1 MLTNLRLP
9 LWLATA
15 AFCSWQI
22 LRFALWWRFSPLDT
36 SLGDTLKLL
45 LAGIHIDAAWALIGS
60 GILIGFSALLTT
72 LIAVVPVLVLRLFQ
86 IHAWGPVW
94 RVLFRIA
101 ITVGCT
107 AGVFLIISEWFFFA
121 EFDSRFNTVAIDY
134 LVYPHEVFTNLR
146 ESYPLPLIGA
156 VCLLGGVS
164 ISWLGFA
171 KFRPVW
177 QNHAFSAKLKF
188 LGLAAL
194 VCLLAHQS
202 ILNVETS
209 FSRQRVVNQLAN
221 NGWASAAEAAWT
233 RNLEYKAFY
242 LTLNRREAFLR
253 ARQLLAE
260 PGATF
265 IAPEPP
271 PLPPE
276 PLTAEADEGWIKAA
290 RDSITRDVAGD
301 ATRKKLNVCI
311 IAEESLGSEF
321 WGCLGREGPSLT
333 PRMDAL
339 AAKEGLLFTRMLA
352 DGNRT
357 IRGMEAIYSSI
368 PPLPGDSI
376 LARDKTENVET
387 IARVLKRDGYST
399 QFLYAGHGTFDFIK
413 SYALHNGWDSI
424 VEETDFEN
432 PAFRTAWGVSD
443 EDLLQRGIIEM
454 RRLHETGKP
463 FLSSFLTVTNHRPF
477 TYPAGRIPEDPDAH
491 NREHA
496 VKYAD
501 WALGDF
507 FDRARKEAFWN
518 DTIFV
523 VIADHGARVYGRQT
537 IPLKSYQIPCLIVA
551 PSLSKTPQR
560 NDTQGC
566 QLDLIPTVLGMIGRP
581 YRSLFFGH
589 DLLKGGAADRDRSL
603 MHHNRSIAVYHDKM
617 QTVFGLNKTVEYWY
631 GDAASVFM
639 KRVSESDAAFDAI
652 RDDGTALFEVADDLY
667 MHRQF
672 QLAN

>member
-1 MLTNLRLP
+1 MAFLFWSLLRL
-9 LWLATA
+9 
-15 AFCSWQI
+15 S
-22 LRFALWWRFSPLDT
+22 LWWYFAPADT
-36 SLGDTLKLL
+36 GASETLKLF
-45 LAGIHIDAAWALIGS
+45 LAGLHIDLAWALIGS
-60 GILIGFSALLTT
+60 AVLIGLSAFFTT
-72 LIAVVPVLVLRLFQ
+72 LIAALPALLLRLVG
-86 IHAWGPVW
+86 IRAWKPIW
-94 RVLFRIA
+94 KVLFRIA
-101 ITVGCT
+101 VTVGCT
-107 AGVFLIISEWFFFA
+107 VGVFLVISEWFFFT

-146 ESYPLPLIGA
+146 ESYPLPLIGTA
-156 VCLLGGVS
+156 CLLGGVF
-164 ISWLGFA
+164 IAWFGFV

-177 QNHAFSAKLKF
+177 QKHAFSSKLK
-188 LGLAAL
+188 LIGLAAL
-194 VCLLAHQS
+194 VCLLAYLS
-202 ILNVETS
+202 IFHVETS

-221 NGWASAAEAAWT
+221 NGWASAADAAWT

-242 LTLNRREAFLR
+242 LTLNRREAFVR
-253 ARQLLAE
+253 ARKLLAE

-271 PLPPE
+271 PLPSE
-276 PLTAEADEGWIKAA
+276 PLTPEAEDLWIKAA

-301 ATRKKLNVCI
+301 ATRKKYNVCI

-339 AAKEGLLFTRMLA
+339 AAKEGLLFTHMLA

-357 IRGMEAIYSSI
+357 IRGMEAIFSSI

-413 SYALHNGWDSI
+413 NYALHNGWDSI
-424 VEETDFEN
+424 VEENDFEN

-443 EDLLQRGIIEM
+443 EDLLQRGILEM
-454 RRLHETGKP
+454 RKLHETGKP
-463 FLSSFLTVTNHRPF
+463 FLSTFLTVTNHRPF
-477 TYPAGRIPEDPDAH
+477 TFPAGRIPEAPNAH

-537 IPLKSYQIPCLIVA
+537 IPLKSYQIPCIIVA
-551 PSLSKTPQR
+551 PGLIKAPQQC
-560 NDTQGC
+560 DIQGC
-566 QLDLIPTVLGMIGRP
+566 QLDLIPTILGMIGRP

-589 DLLKGGAADRDRSL
+589 DLLKEGAAERDRSL

-617 QTVFGLNKTVEYWY
+617 QAVLGLNKTVEYWH
-631 GDAASVFM
+631 GDAGSVFM
-639 KRVSESDAAFDAI
+639 KRISDPDTAFEAI
-652 RDDGTALFEVADDLY
+652 RDDGVSLFQVADDLY
-667 MHRQF
+667 THRQF

>member
-9 LWLATA
+9 LWFATA
-15 AFCSWQI
+15 AFCSWQL
-22 LRFALWWRFSPLDT
+22 LRLALWWRFAPLDT
-36 SLGDTLKLL
+36 SMGDTLKLL
-45 LAGIHIDAAWALIGS
+45 LAGIHIDAVWALIGS
-60 GILIGFSALLTT
+60 GILIGISAFFTT
-72 LIAVVPVLVLRLFQ
+72 LIAALPVLVLRLFK
-86 IHAWGPVW
+86 IKAWSPVW

-101 ITVGCT
+101 VSIGSTV
-107 AGVFLIISEWFFFA
+107 GVFLVLSEWFFFD

-156 VCLLGGVS
+156 VCLLGGAA

-171 KFRPVW
+171 KFSPIW
-177 QNHAFSAKLKF
+177 QKHAFPTKLKII
-188 LGLAAL
+188 GLTAL

-202 ILNVETS
+202 IWDAETG

-221 NGWASAAEAAWT
+221 NGWASAMDAAWT
-233 RNLEYKAFY
+233 RNLDYTAFY
-242 LTLNRREAFLR
+242 LTMNRREAFVR
-253 ARQLLAE
+253 ARKLLAE
-260 PGATF
+260 PGTTF

-271 PLPPE
+271 PVPPE
-276 PLTAEADEGWIKAA
+276 PLTAVADEWWIKAA

-301 ATRKKLNVCI
+301 PTRKKLNVCI

-339 AAKEGLLFTRMLA
+339 AAKEGLLFTHMLA

-357 IRGMEAIYSSI
+357 IRGMEAIFSSI

-387 IARVLKRDGYST
+387 IARLLQRDGYST

-413 SYALHNGWDSI
+413 SYALQNGWDRL
-424 VEETDFEN
+424 VEEADFES

-454 RRLHETGKP
+454 RKLHETGKP
-463 FLSSFLTVTNHRPF
+463 FLSTLLTVTNHRPF
-477 TYPAGRIPEDPDAH
+477 TYPAGRIPEDPNAH

-507 FDRARKEAFWN
+507 FDRARKEPFWN

-551 PSLSKTPQR
+551 PCLFKTPQR
-560 NDTQGC
+560 NDIQGC
-566 QLDLIPTVLGMIGRP
+566 QLDLIPTILGMVGRP

-589 DLLKGGAADRDRSL
+589 DLLKVGTADRNRSL

-631 GDAASVFM
+631 GDASSVFM
-639 KRVSESDAAFDAI
+639 KRVPDSETAFDAI

-667 MHRQF
+667 THRAYH
-672 QLAN
+672 LR